1 MERSRRT
8 VILRDLHNPV
18 ECLHEPE
25 THSCFLFYRFFSS
38 QTDQNKS
45 APNQFDGGT
54 DGGGDPAR
62 GGVKPGEKN
71 RDDRPGE
78 EAREQGLRDKM
89 SLLALLTLLG
99 VKMYLRCIHLF
110 IFYSRV

>member
-1 MERSRRT
+1 MDQRRIRAFFFT
-8 VILRDLHNPV
+8 V
-18 ECLHEPE
+18 
-25 THSCFLFYRFFSS
+25 FFSS